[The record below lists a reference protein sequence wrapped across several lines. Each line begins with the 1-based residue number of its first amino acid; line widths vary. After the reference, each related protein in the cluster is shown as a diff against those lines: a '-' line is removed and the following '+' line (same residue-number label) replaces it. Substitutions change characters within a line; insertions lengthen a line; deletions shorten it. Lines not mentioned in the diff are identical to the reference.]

1 VVRAAE
7 AFGTLWALLASC
19 IDGLVDAAATCRDNG
34 GTGALRVAAWGISRA
49 GATGIAKSQTVRIAF
64 VNMPPMNVFVE

>member
-7 AFGTLWALLASC
+7 AFGPLWASLASC
-19 IDGLVDAAATCRDNG
+19 IDGLLDAAATCRDNG
-34 GTGALRVAAWGISRA
+34 GTGLRVAAWGIGRA